1 MLSARDIKVKPINS
15 AAAEQC
21 VKRWHYSGRVVQNS
35 QVHLGAIANERLL
48 GVMSFG
54 PPLDRRKVLG
64 LVRDTAW
71 DGMMELNR
79 MAFSDELPRNSE
91 SRCLSVACR
100 ILSDRYPQLE
110 WLLSFADGVQCGDGT
125 IYRAA
130 GWTLT
135 GIGES
140 SQILESPDGERIAAM
155 PLTEAG
161 SLRRMAALRSVGQV
175 GHPLA
180 STSSLR
186 PLLEGGFKVVP
197 GFMLRYVKLLR
208 PGVAE
213 RLTVPSL
220 PYSEIDRRGAT
231 MYRSRRPSSI
241 ADAPP
246 VQGGDGGSGPTG
258 GLQITGGDHGAAK

>member
-1 MLSARDIKVKPINS
+1 MHTARDIEVKPINS

-35 QVHLGAIANERLL
+35 QVHLGAVVGGRLL

-91 SRCLSVACR
+91 SRCLAVACR
-100 ILSDRYPQLE
+100 ILSARYPALE

-130 GWTLT
+130 GWLLT
-135 GIGES
+135 NIGES
-140 SQILESPDGERIAAM
+140 SQILEAPDGRRFSRLAV
-155 PLTEAG
+155 TEAG
-161 SLRRMAALRSVGQV
+161 SARRRESLIAANALT
-175 GHPLA
+175 P
-180 STSSLR
+180 SSLAGSSLK
-186 PLLEGGFKVVP
+186 PLLDGGFKIVP
-197 GFMLRYVKLLR
+197 GFMLRYVKPLR

-213 RLTVPSL
+213 RLTVQVL
-220 PYSEIDRRGAT
+220 PYSEIDRRGAS
-231 MYRSRRPSSI
+231 MYRSQRPSSMNH
-241 ADAPP
+241 APP
-246 VQGGDGGSGPTG
+246 DQGGDGGSGPTG
-258 GLQITGGDHGAAK
+258 GLQSTEAAHG